1 MSEQEKNIGGLWL
14 KESNK
19 TGKKYMSGNIE
30 IDGRKIKIVV
40 FKNTK
45 KDANNPADEK
55 KPDYRIFESKPM
67 QQQAPQQPPQPEVSA
82 DEIPF

>member
-1 MSEQEKNIGGLWL
+1 MSDQEKNIGGLWL

-30 IDGRKIKIVV
+30 IDGRKIKVVV

-45 KDANNPADEK
+45 KDQSNPADEK

-67 QQQAPQQPPQPEVSA
+67 QQQAPQHQTSPAQNEE
-82 DEIPF
+82 EIPF